1 MITIKITNVHAVV
14 EQNKGWF
21 VANVV
26 GAVVDMEP
34 RVEAIVIE
42 KLRESFASQ
51 GIEAVIEQRA

>member
-1 MITIKITNVHAVV
+1 MITIKITNVDEVV

-26 GAVVDMEP
+26 GALVDLEP
-34 RVEAIVIE
+34 RVEAMVIE

-51 GIEAVIEQRA
+51 GIEAVIERHE